1 MGQWSGRKCLI
12 VEVIVSSQGEVTLP
26 KTLHLHLLPCVF
38 LPTLPPMRK
47 AFLPAPHCSLPSR
60 NHIETHLSTCM
71 CTNTQA
77 FTCIPAHT
85 QKYTC
90 LHNRSPLLIPK
101 LQSSCSLPTT
111 THSLI
116 CAYTPSQPPHHI
128 PTHIFLHQ
136 TAFPHTSHPPQAREI
151 LVALVEG

>member
-1 MGQWSGRKCLI
+1 MVTRQMVLSVLLEMRSQNLKMPEPDRLRGEGVLRDRDQCPSCLWSLNLTTDRQWQICLLTEQVGQWSGRKCLI
-12 VEVIVSSQGEVTLP
+12 VEVIVSSQGEATLP

-47 AFLPAPHCSLPSR
+47 AFLPAPHSSLPSR

-85 QKYTC
+85 ET
-90 LHNRSPLLIPK
+90 HM
-101 LQSSCSLPTT
+101 PT
-111 THSLI
+111 
-116 CAYTPSQPPHHI
+116 
-128 PTHIFLHQ
+128 
-136 TAFPHTSHPPQAREI
+136 
-151 LVALVEG
+151 